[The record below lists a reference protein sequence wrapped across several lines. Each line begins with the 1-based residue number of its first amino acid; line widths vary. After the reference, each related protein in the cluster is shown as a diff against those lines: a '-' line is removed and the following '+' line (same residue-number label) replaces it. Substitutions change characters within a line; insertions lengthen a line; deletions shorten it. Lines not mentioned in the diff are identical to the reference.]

1 MLKKLLPILIAALVT
16 ACICVLLAGG
26 ALMFPSV
33 RSNLELRPVF
43 QVSDTF
49 MTNLKLGRYEDARI
63 FLSDDLSAQVSK
75 PEDILPVVGANQA
88 IVEFQRGMT
97 WRNTMYN
104 FSQVEITYAVTFAD
118 GSQKLLILS
127 LEKPGKYWKV
137 MDGVV
142 KEAGQ

>member
-1 MLKKLLPILIAALVT
+1 MKKILPILIAVIVT
-16 ACICVLLAGG
+16 ACICIFLAGG
-26 ALMFPSV
+26 ALFYPDV
-33 RSNLELRPVF
+33 RSGVELRPVY

-63 FLSDDLSAQVSK
+63 FLSDDLSAQVNK
-75 PEDILPVVGANQA
+75 PEDILPVVGADQA

-104 FSQVEITYAVTFAD
+104 FSRVEITYAVTFAD
-118 GSQKLLILS
+118 GSQKLLFLV
-127 LEKPGKYWKV
+127 LEKPGDYWKIV
-137 MDGVV
+137 DGVV